1 MSGGLLPQPE
11 RTPVPV
17 KTESV
22 WDYPRPPRLEP
33 TDRHIQVLFAGQ
45 VIADTRRAL
54 RVLETS
60 HPPAYYIPP
69 QDVRMDMLVPSTRH
83 TYCEY
88 KGEAS
93 YWTLKVGET
102 ISEDAAWSYPKPNS
116 NYHQLKD
123 YLAFYAGRV
132 DECLVDGKKVQPQSG
147 AFYGGWITPDVT
159 GPFKGGPGTN
169 HW

>member
-1 MSGGLLPQPE
+1 M
-11 RTPVPV
+11 R
-17 KTESV
+17 TESA

-33 TDRHIQVLFAGQ
+33 TNRQIRVLFGGQ
-45 VIADTRRAL
+45 VVAETRRAL
-54 RVLETS
+54 RILETS
-60 HPPAYYIPP
+60 HPPVYYIPP
-69 QDVRMDMLVPSTRH
+69 QDVRMDLLSPSARH

-93 YWTLKVGET
+93 YWAAKVGER
-102 ISEDAAWSYPKPNS
+102 ISPDAAWSYPNPNPK
-116 NYHQLKD
+116 YVQLRD

-132 DECLVDGKKVQPQSG
+132 DECLVDGQKVHPQAG
-147 AFYGGWITPDVT
+147 DFYGGWITPDVV